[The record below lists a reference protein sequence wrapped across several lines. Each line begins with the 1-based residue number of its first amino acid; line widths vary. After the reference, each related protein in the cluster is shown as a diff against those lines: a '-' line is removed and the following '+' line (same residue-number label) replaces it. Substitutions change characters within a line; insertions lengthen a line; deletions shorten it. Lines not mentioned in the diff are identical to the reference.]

1 MLSKSYI
8 EKRAEKYRKLAED
21 AKTGKREVYIQKSI
35 TLPATLMEFCAEHPE
50 IKVSSIVARELYELK
65 KTYDK
70 REFLEKHGDLYEQ
83 CKEILGEDTALDV
96 KETKRTLDILKFYF
110 SARNIGNE
118 IGMAQA
124 RDTMENVNPKVHKA
138 IMDMEL
144 YILKHPE
151 YADKIKNIT
160 GFSEITDIIKS
171 TVKKYDV

>member
-65 KTYDK
+65 KTYEK

-83 CKEILGEDTALDV
+83 CKEILGNDTDDKKIKQTLDV
-96 KETKRTLDILKFYF
+96 LKFYF
-110 SARNIGNE
+110 SARNLDNE
-118 IGMAQA
+118 VGMQQA
-124 RDTMENVNPKVHKA
+124 RDTMEKVNPKVHKA
-138 IMDMEL
+138 IIDMEL
-144 YILKHPE
+144 YILKHSS
-151 YADKIKNIT
+151 YADKIKN
-160 GFSEITDIIKS
+160 TDLRL
-171 TVKKYDV
+171 